1 MTQREANQILLQAS
15 TYSGFLLR
23 LYFDQGVRGIL
34 TSKNRVYLSLDAEQL
49 FRVVYST
56 LGASAI
62 VAERVDGYLCF
73 SELDF

>member
-1 MTQREANQILLQAS
+1 M
-15 TYSGFLLR
+15 
-23 LYFDQGVRGIL
+23 
-34 TSKNRVYLSLDAEQL
+34 DAEQL